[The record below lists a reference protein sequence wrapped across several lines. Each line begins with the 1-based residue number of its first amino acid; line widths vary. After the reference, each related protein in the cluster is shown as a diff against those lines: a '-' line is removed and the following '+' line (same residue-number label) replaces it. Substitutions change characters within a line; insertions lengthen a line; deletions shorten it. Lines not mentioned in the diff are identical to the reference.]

1 MRAIAFGM
9 AGKASQFGAALLYKR
24 LGSCRGAR
32 DLAAW
37 LAILALIGAAIALF
51 VSHDAGSIAG
61 LSNDAFARLVAGL
74 CLAIFLGGA
83 LTSSYRGRIFLAI
96 KHFTGWVAV
105 LLVLVALYAYRGE
118 LAVVADRVIGELSP
132 AGSQINVIRNYGS
145 GQAVRVKRGWSGHF
159 VVRADIREKAI
170 EMIVDTGASTVV
182 LRHADAKRL
191 GLDMSKLRYTVPVQT
206 ANGSSKA
213 ARIFLPQISIGS
225 VVIREVEALVAR
237 PKTLH
242 QSLLGMSFLSR
253 LRSYEFAGEY
263 LELRG

>member
-1 MRAIAFGM
+1 MV
-9 AGKASQFGAALLYKR
+9 
-24 LGSCRGAR
+24 
-32 DLAAW
+32 AW
-37 LAILALIGAAIALF
+37 FAILVLIGAAIALF
-51 VSHDAGSIAG
+51 ISHDAGTIAG
-61 LSNDAFARLVAGL
+61 LSNDAFARLVAL
-74 CLAIFLGGA
+74 SCLAIFIGGS
-83 LTSSYRGRIFLAI
+83 LVSSYRGRIFQAI
-96 KHFTGWVAV
+96 KHLTGWVAV
-105 LLVLVALYAYRGE
+105 LLVLVTLYAYRGE

-159 VVRADIREKAI
+159 VVSADIRKTPV

-182 LRHADAKRL
+182 LRDEDARRL
-191 GLDMSKLRYTVPVQT
+191 GLNTQKLRYSVPVQT

-213 ARIFLPQISIGS
+213 ARVYLPQISIGN

-237 PKTLH
+237 PKMLH

>member
-1 MRAIAFGM
+1 
-9 AGKASQFGAALLYKR
+9 LV
-24 LGSCRGAR
+24 
-32 DLAAW
+32 AW
-37 LAILALIGAAIALF
+37 LAILALIGAAITLF

-105 LLVLVALYAYRGE
+105 MLVLVALYAYRGE
-118 LAVVADRVIGELSP
+118 LAVVADRVIGELTP
-132 AGSQINVIRNYGS
+132 AGSQINVVRNYGS
-145 GQAVRVKRGWSGHF
+145 SQAVRVKRGWSGHF
-159 VVRADIREKAI
+159 VVRAEIRDTPI

-182 LRHADAKRL
+182 LRYADAERL

-225 VVIREVEALVAR
+225 VVIREVEALIAR